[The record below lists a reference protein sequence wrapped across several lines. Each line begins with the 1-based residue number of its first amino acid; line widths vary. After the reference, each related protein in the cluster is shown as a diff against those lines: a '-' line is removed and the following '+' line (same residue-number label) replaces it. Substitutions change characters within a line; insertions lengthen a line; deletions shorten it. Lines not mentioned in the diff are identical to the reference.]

1 MRHKYTFRQLGR
13 SPKHR
18 KSLIKTMCTQL
29 IEHERIFTTYAKAR
43 ELRPHMEKLIH
54 KAKRLSQE
62 DHLYLR
68 QNLRTQT
75 AIAKIKDE
83 IAPRFKK
90 LPAGYTKVTNM
101 GRREND
107 KAQVGMIEIMG
118 NDFQEMSRNRLEIV
132 KERFD
137 VETYWQWESKIC
149 EQEITYYE
157 NLLRD
162 LKRSIDSEIE
172 EKL

>member
-1 MRHKYTFRQLGR
+1 
-13 SPKHR
+13 
-18 KSLIKTMCTQL
+18 
-29 IEHERIFTTYAKAR
+29 
-43 ELRPHMEKLIH
+43 
-54 KAKRLSQE
+54 
-62 DHLYLR
+62 
-68 QNLRTQT
+68 
-75 AIAKIKDE
+75 
-83 IAPRFKK
+83 
-90 LPAGYTKVTNM
+90 
-101 GRREND
+101 
-107 KAQVGMIEIMG
+107 
-118 NDFQEMSRNRLEIV
+118 MSRNRLEIV